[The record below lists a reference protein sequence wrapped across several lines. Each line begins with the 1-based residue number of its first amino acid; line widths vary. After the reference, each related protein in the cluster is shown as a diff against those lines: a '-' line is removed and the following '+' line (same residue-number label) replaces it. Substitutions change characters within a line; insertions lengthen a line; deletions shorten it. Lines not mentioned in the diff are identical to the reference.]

1 MSQEKFTFS
10 QKAKVFSFVLI
21 AIGVIAGALGFMNAN
36 SDHYTDDEIVHQV
49 ETFAKE
55 LKMDMHKVYSDE
67 EIKAKIKAD
76 EIEQASKSH
85 YEHSHY
91 YGVYAPLFKKIAE
104 HYHAHFTEQEMKDA
118 FSVER
123 VGDIAVHYFHAKHQR
138 PWSSIMYANFFF
150 FTIALG
156 ALFFYAIQ
164 YVSQSGWSA
173 TILRIPQAMYSYL
186 LVGGGVMLFIIVTA
200 ILHKHHLYHWMDE
213 SLRFSH
219 MIPGPDGAVE
229 YVNDKSLA
237 GAVVNPDFDKLIAG
251 KAGYLNSPFFLIR
264 AIVYIAGWVLFGR
277 ALTKFSVREDNEGG
291 TKWYTKAFKRSAVFA
306 VFFAVTSSMMAW
318 DFTMSIDP
326 HWFSTLYGWF
336 VFSGFWVSAIT
347 VMALITVFL
356 KKLGYLPMVN
366 ENHFHDYGRMM
377 LAFSNL
383 WTYLWFAQFLL
394 IWYANIPEEVTYY
407 WIRFEEYKVPFL
419 LTLVFNWG
427 VPIIFLMSRD
437 SKRSM
442 GMITFA
448 GILMLVGHALNT
460 YMLIMPGSVGA
471 HWHIGFTE
479 IGIFLGF
486 LGLFIFI
493 TLNSLTKRNLVQ
505 KNHPMFEE
513 SKHHHIY

>member
-1 MSQEKFTFS
+1 MYTFS
-10 QKAKVFSFVLI
+10 QKAKVFSFILI
-21 AIGVIAGALGFMNAN
+21 AIGVIAGTLGFMSAN
-36 SDHYTDDEIVHQV
+36 SEHHTDEEIKHQV
-49 ETFAKE
+49 EVFAKE
-55 LKMDMHKVYSDE
+55 LGFDMHKQFSE
-67 EIKAKIKAD
+67 KEIKANIKA
-76 EIEQASKSH
+76 QALKDADLPHSEHAH
-85 YEHSHY
+85 YF
-91 YGVYAPLFKKIAE
+91 GVYAPLFEKLAD

-118 FSVER
+118 DSVER
-123 VGDIAVHYFHAKHQR
+123 VSDIAIHYFHAKHQR
-138 PWSSIMYANFFF
+138 PWSGLMFANFFF

-173 TILRIPQAMYSYL
+173 LILRIPQAMYSYL
-186 LVGGGVMLFIIVTA
+186 AVGGGVMLFIIVMA
-200 ILHKHHLYHWMDE
+200 VMHKHHLYHWMDE
-213 SLRFSH
+213 SLRFTH
-219 MIPGPDGAVE
+219 LIPGAEGAVE
-229 YVNDKSLA
+229 YTNDATVA
-237 GAVVNPDFDKLIAG
+237 GAVVNPDYDKLIAG
-251 KAGYLNSPFFLIR
+251 KAGYLNNPFFLLR
-264 AIVYIAGWVLFGR
+264 AVIYIVGWILFGR
-277 ALTKFSVREDNEGG
+277 ALTKFSIREDNEGG
-291 TKWYTKAFKRSAVFA
+291 TKWYKKAFKRSAVFA

-336 VFSGFWVSAIT
+336 VFSGYWVSAIT

-356 KKLGYLPMVN
+356 KKLGYLPQVN

-383 WTYLWFAQFLL
+383 WTYLWFAQFML

-419 LTLVFNWG
+419 LTVVLNWG
-427 VPIIFLMSRD
+427 VPILFLMSRD

-448 GILMLVGHALNT
+448 GIFMLLGHALNT

-479 IGIFLGF
+479 IGLFLGF
-486 LGLFIFI
+486 MGLFIFV
-493 TLNSLTKRNLVQ
+493 TLRSLSKRKLVQ
-505 KNHPMFEE
+505 ENHPMHEE
-513 SKHHHIY
+513 SKHHTIH